1 MEKGSRAKAE
11 KLLNQKSGKK
21 AKQALWDL
29 VKEVKSE
36 AKAKRPAKTACL
48 DSIRSAKES
57 LN

>member
-21 AKQALWDL
+21 AEQALWDL

-36 AKAKRPAKTACL
+36 AKANRPAKTACL
-48 DSIRSAKES
+48 DSIRSTKEC

>member
-1 MEKGSRAKAE
+1 MEKGSRAKVE

-21 AKQALWDL
+21 AEQALWDL

-48 DSIRSAKES
+48 DSIRLAKRT
-57 LN
+57 LH